1 MTNKKTL
8 LRETGTIFLNGAFF
22 KNPVLVGALGL
33 YPVVAG
39 GYNMRNAVELSLLF
53 LFLTLPLSLL
63 LCLVGEMMPLW
74 IRPGLVLTVS
84 AVLYLPA
91 AWLTE
96 KLLPGSV
103 TALGMFAALMIG
115 NSMIL
120 SRANDYAPTHIGWAV
135 AADALGCSAGFAAVI
150 CLSAAIRE
158 LWLKG
163 SLWHTNMGVYGTADA
178 GVSLPFFGFL
188 LLGFFAAFVQWVN
201 EKRGKKGG
209 RRRVP
214 RI

>member
-1 MTNKKTL
+1 MKNKKGL
-8 LRETGTIFLNGAFF
+8 FQEMVKIFLNGLFY

-33 YPVVAG
+33 YPVVAA
-39 GYNMRNAVELSLLF
+39 GYNLKNAVELSLLF
-53 LFLTLPLSLL
+53 LFISLPAALL
-63 LCLVGEMMPLW
+63 FCLVGEMVPLW
-74 IRPGLVLTVS
+74 IRPGLVLIAS
-84 AVLYLPA
+84 AVFYVPG

-96 KLLPGSV
+96 KIIPGSIA
-103 TALGMFAALMIG
+103 ALSMFASLMIC

-135 AADALGCSAGFAAVI
+135 AADSVGCSIGFSLVI

-163 SLWHTNMGVYGTADA
+163 GLWHANTGVYGTADA
-178 GVSLPFFGFL
+178 SVSLPFFGFI

-201 EKRGKKGG
+201 EKRSQKAAK
-209 RRRVP
+209 RKVTRA
-214 RI
+214 